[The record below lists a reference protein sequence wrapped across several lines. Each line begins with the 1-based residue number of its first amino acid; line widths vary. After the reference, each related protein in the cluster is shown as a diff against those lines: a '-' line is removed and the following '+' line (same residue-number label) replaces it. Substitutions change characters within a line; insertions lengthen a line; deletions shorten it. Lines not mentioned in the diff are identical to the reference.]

1 MLKKKMHLINY
12 ETFLIYFFLI
22 AIFFAITGLGNLCNV
37 KIFKINTLNFYENF
51 IIGIFFLIFYLQIHI
66 IFFPINLVYS
76 SVLLFLL
83 LIGFLKS
90 IKEIK
95 KILNIKFFLS
105 LLICLPIVL
114 NSKVYPYTSS
124 IYDYGLYHNTYL
136 NWLNQDNIV
145 LGIANLHDRFG
156 YSGSS
161 YLLGAFFNFYPFFN
175 NGFIFTTSIF
185 FVFLIFL
192 LIYEINFKKTNYS
205 NIFNILILYV
215 VIKYILVESLGDVSP
230 NKISACLLI
239 FLFHN
244 SINNYNIKLD
254 NNYLNGFITL
264 PILITLGASTWFVVV
279 LSLIVLFW
287 KNFNKVLRNYMVV
300 FLCFILCLN
309 FGLLNFLKSGNIF
322 YPIIFP
328 IFETNFTLL
337 DNSALYH
344 IKNFPK
350 GYPEGAEWIIPKLK
364 SLIFSNKFV
373 FLYLL
378 SLISIFILLLTKY
391 RNIVIRNWI
400 FLKLILIISLSI
412 FFWFLNAP
420 DTRFAKIYFWIG
432 FILILSL
439 YFENFIKAKMFPIL
453 IICIFSYCI
462 FSSYNNLAYTR
473 STISKFDALK
483 LHPITNEF
491 KINDQNSIYIR
502 ELNYSNQKFS
512 ITGLPDN
519 IKNLVYEKKIFSKIY
534 FKNK

>member
-1 MLKKKMHLINY
+1 MHHINY
-12 ETFLIYFFLI
+12 EIFIIYFFLI
-22 AIFFAITGLGNLCNV
+22 IIFFAITGLGKFCNV

-51 IIGIFFLIFYLQIHI
+51 VIGIFLLIFYLQIHI

-83 LIGFLKS
+83 LIGFLNS

-95 KILNIKFFLS
+95 KILNLKFFFS
-105 LLICLPIVL
+105 LLICFPIVL
-114 NSKVYPYTSS
+114 NSKVYPYVSS
-124 IYDYGLYHNTYL
+124 VYDYGLYHNTYL
-136 NWLNQDNIV
+136 NWLNQDNLV
-145 LGIANLHDRFG
+145 LGIANLHERFG

-161 YLLGAFFNFYPFFN
+161 YLLGALFNFYPFFN
-175 NGFIFTTSIF
+175 SGYIFTTSIF

-239 FLFHN
+239 FLFYN
-244 SINNYNIKLD
+244 SIKNYDIKLD
-254 NNYLNGFITL
+254 NNYLNSFVTL
-264 PILITLGASTWFVVV
+264 SILVTLGASTWFIVA

-287 KNFNKVLRNYMVV
+287 QKFNKLFKNYTVV
-300 FLCFILCLN
+300 FICFIFCLN

-328 IFETNFTLL
+328 IFETDFTLM

-350 GYPEGAEWIIPKLK
+350 QYPEGAEWIIPKLK
-364 SLIFSNKFV
+364 NLIFLNKFV
-373 FLYLL
+373 LLYLL
-378 SLISIFILLLTKY
+378 SLISIFVILLSKHRIIVF
-391 RNIVIRNWI
+391 RNRI
-400 FLKLILIISLSI
+400 FLELILIISLSI
-412 FFWFLNAP
+412 VFWFLNAP

-439 YFENFIKAKMFPIL
+439 YVQNFINDKVFPVL
-453 IICIFSYCI
+453 IICIFSYCV
-462 FSSYNNLAYTR
+462 FSSYNNLAYKR
-473 STISKFDALK
+473 SNITKIDALK
-483 LHPITNEF
+483 LHPITKEF

-502 ELNYSNQKFS
+502 DLNYSDQKFS
-512 ITGLPDN
+512 IPSLPDN
-519 IKNLVYEKKIFSKIY
+519 INNLVYEKKKFSKIY
-534 FKNK
+534 FKKNNFN

>member
-1 MLKKKMHLINY
+1 MYLINF
-12 ETFLIYFFLI
+12 ENFLIYFFLVS
-22 AIFFAITGLGNLCNV
+22 IFFAITGLGNLCNV
-37 KIFKINTLNFYENF
+37 KILKINTLNFYENF

-66 IFFPINLVYS
+66 IFLPINLVYS

-83 LIGFLKS
+83 LIGFFNS

-95 KILNIKFFLS
+95 KKLDIKFFLS
-105 LLICLPIVL
+105 LLICIPIII
-114 NSKVYPYTSS
+114 NSKVYPYVSS

-161 YLLGAFFNFYPFFN
+161 YLLGALFNFYPFLN

-185 FVFLIFL
+185 FVFLTFL
-192 LIYEINFKKTNYS
+192 LIYEIDFKKINYS
-205 NIFNILILYV
+205 NIFNILVLYV

-230 NKISACLLI
+230 NKISACLII
-239 FLFHN
+239 FLFYN
-244 SINNYNIKLD
+244 SIKNYNIKLD
-254 NNYLNGFITL
+254 NNYLYGFITL
-264 PILITLGASTWFVVV
+264 PILVSLGASTWFIVT
-279 LSLIVLFW
+279 LSLLVLFW
-287 KNFNKVLRNYMVV
+287 KKFNEVYKNYTVV
-300 FLCFILCLN
+300 FLCFIFCLS

-350 GYPEGAEWIIPKLK
+350 EYPEGPEWIIPKLK
-364 SLIFSNKFV
+364 NLIFLNKFV
-373 FLYLL
+373 LLYLL
-378 SLISIFILLLTKY
+378 SLVSIFILLATKY
-391 RNIVIRNWI
+391 RNIVIKNWI

-412 FFWFLNAP
+412 VFWFFNAP

-439 YFENFIKAKMFPIL
+439 YFENFIKVKMFPIL

-462 FSSYNNLAYTR
+462 FSSYNNLAFKR
-473 STISKFDALK
+473 SNISKIDALK

-491 KINDQNSIYIR
+491 KINDQNVIYIR
-502 ELNYSNQKFS
+502 ELNYSDQKFS
-512 ITGLPDN
+512 VPGLPDN
-519 IKNLVYEKKIFSKIY
+519 IDNLVYEKKIFSKIY